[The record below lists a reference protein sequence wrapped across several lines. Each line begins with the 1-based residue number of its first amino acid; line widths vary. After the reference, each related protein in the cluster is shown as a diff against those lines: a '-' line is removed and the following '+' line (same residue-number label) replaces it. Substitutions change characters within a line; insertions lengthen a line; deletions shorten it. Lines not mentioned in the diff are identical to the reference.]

1 MFMEWEKLKEEL
13 PESIVEEIK
22 RVCEKHKLS
31 EAQTKRLV
39 EKVKEVYE
47 KSKYEPGEAIGVV
60 SAQSISEPAT
70 QMTMR
75 TYHVAGAAEIK
86 VTLGLPRLIE
96 IFDARKEPSTPM
108 MKIYLKKEYN
118 TKEKAR
124 HFANEIRELRIED
137 VVRSTAIDIF
147 NLKIELFL
155 DEKIMQSSEVEPE
168 DVARKIKEN
177 IKAEVRAG
185 KTKISVKLKEENI
198 DIRELQRIK
207 NKTLSLNLKGIK
219 GIKQAIIKR
228 EEGEWVIV
236 TLGSNLKKIL
246 ERDEVD
252 QTRTISNNIHEVSR
266 VLGIEAARNLII
278 KEVCNTLEE
287 QGLEVDIRHVLL
299 VADIMTVD
307 GEVKPIGR
315 YGIAGAKGS
324 VLARANFEE
333 TVKHLTS
340 AAIKGEVD
348 MLRSTIENVIINQV
362 VPVGTGMVELAF
374 SPPAKKPKK

>member
-31 EAQTKRLV
+31 EVQTKKLV

-177 IKAEVRAG
+177 IKAEVRVG

-207 NKTLSLNLKGIK
+207 NKILSLNLKGIK

-228 EEGEWVIV
+228 EESEWVIV
-236 TLGSNLKKIL
+236 TLGSNLKKVL
-246 ERDEVD
+246 EKDEVD

-324 VLARANFEE
+324 VFARANFEE

-362 VPVGTGMVELAF
+362 VPVGTGMVELTF
-374 SPPAKKPKK
+374 SPPTKKPKK

>member
-1 MFMEWEKLKEEL
+1 MEWEKLKEEL

-31 EAQTKRLV
+31 EAQAKKLV

-47 KSKYEPGEAIGVV
+47 RSKYEPGEAIGVV

-124 HFANEIRELRIED
+124 HFANEIRELKIED
-137 VVRSTAIDIF
+137 VISSTAIDIF
-147 NLKIELFL
+147 NLKIELFF
-155 DEKIMQSSEVEPE
+155 DEKAMQSSEVQPE
-168 DVARKIKEN
+168 DVGKRIKESV
-177 IKAEVRAG
+177 KAEVRAG
-185 KTKISVKLKEENI
+185 KTKVSIKLKEESI
-198 DIRELQRIK
+198 DVRELQRVK
-207 NKTLSLNLKGIK
+207 NKILSLNLKGIK
-219 GIKQAIIKR
+219 GIKQAIVRR
-228 EEGEWVIV
+228 EGDEWVIV

-246 ERDEVD
+246 ERGEVD
-252 QTRTISNNIHEVSR
+252 PTRTISNNIHEVAE
-266 VLGIEAARNLII
+266 VLGIEAARNLIV

-362 VPVGTGMVELAF
+362 VPVGTGMVELTF
-374 SPPAKKPKK
+374 SPPTKKSKK

>member
-1 MFMEWEKLKEEL
+1 MEWEKLKEEA

-22 RVCEKHKLS
+22 KVCEKYKLS
-31 EAQTKRLV
+31 EAQTKKLV

-124 HFANEIRELRIED
+124 HFANKIRELRIGD

-147 NLKIELFL
+147 NLRIELFL
-155 DEKIMQSSEVEPE
+155 DEKLMQSSEVESE

-177 IKAEVRAG
+177 IKVEVRAG

-207 NKTLSLNLKGIK
+207 NKILSLNLKGIK

-236 TLGSNLKKIL
+236 TLGSNLKKVL

>member
-1 MFMEWEKLKEEL
+1 MEWEKLKETL

-22 RVCEKHKLS
+22 KVCEKHKLS
-31 EAQTKRLV
+31 EPQIKKLV
-39 EKVKEVYE
+39 EKVKQVYE
-47 KSKYEPGEAIGVV
+47 RSKYEAGEAIGVV

-155 DEKIMQSSEVEPE
+155 DENAMQSSEVEPE
-168 DVARKIKEN
+168 DVARRIKEGV
-177 IKAEVRAG
+177 KAEVRAG
-185 KTKISVKLKEENI
+185 KTKVSVKVKEENI
-198 DIRELQRIK
+198 DVRELQRIK
-207 NKTLSLNLKGIK
+207 NKILSLSLKGIK
-219 GIKQAIIKR
+219 GIKQAIVRR
-228 EEGEWVIV
+228 EGDEWVIV
-236 TLGSNLKKIL
+236 TLGSNLKKVL

-252 QTRTISNNIHEVSR
+252 QTRTLSNNIHEVAE

-278 KEVCNTLEE
+278 KEVCNTLED

-362 VPVGTGMVELAF
+362 VPVGTGMVELTF
-374 SPPAKKPKK
+374 SPPTKKSKK